1 MAIEKKVNWTNQTVP
16 SRDII
21 DGLSANGII
30 LKPED
35 KQLIID
41 KVYHAIIATQ
51 NYKSNGCDCGQ
62 MWCPTCN

>member
-1 MAIEKKVNWTNQTVP
+1 METNWTNLTTT

-21 DGLSANGII
+21 EGLKKNGVI

-41 KVYHAIIATQ
+41 KVYDAITSTVEWE
-51 NYKSNGCDCGQ
+51 SNGCDCGQ
-62 MWCPTCN
+62 MWCSTCN